1 MRMASRRSRSTRKT
15 RREAGGGAPKAG
27 SGTRL
32 EAGLTPVP
40 GAKTVAAAGTGKP
53 RPAHAELL
61 SARALNRAL
70 LARQSLLDRSDASV
84 PAMIERLLGLQA
96 QAPNPPYLGLW
107 TRLRDFALDDLTRAM
122 QAREVVRATMMR
134 GTLHLVSA
142 QDYRTLRPVLQP
154 ALQRL
159 SLQSGHARALKGL
172 DLAAVRRAGFDALR
186 AQPLSATA
194 LGEALRAHWP
204 GHDANQ
210 LALLVRGAEP
220 LVHVPPAGL
229 WDSHKP
235 ACFATA
241 IDWLGASIEDN
252 ADEDAIDAML
262 LRYLGAFGPASARD
276 AATWSGLTAVRERLD
291 RLRPGLRV
299 FRDEA
304 GTELFDLPEA
314 SRPDPAAPAPARL
327 LPEFDN
333 VLLSHAERSRIFDE
347 SRRGAIF
354 TRNGLVAATILIDGF
369 VAGTWKLQRDARC
382 ATLSIAPF
390 KRLKAA
396 DREALE
402 REAEHCLR
410 VAAPEPTQRELR
422 FLAATA

>member
-1 MRMASRRSRSTRKT
+1 MPSAKRVATASSGKSRQ
-15 RREAGGGAPKAG
+15 
-27 SGTRL
+27 
-32 EAGLTPVP
+32 
-40 GAKTVAAAGTGKP
+40 AAA
-53 RPAHAELL
+53 EVL

-70 LARQSLLDRSDASV
+70 LARQSLLERSGESV
-84 PAMIERLLGLQA
+84 PAMVERLLGLQA

-107 TRLRDFALDDLTRAM
+107 TRLRDFALDDLTAAM

-142 QDYRTLRPVLQP
+142 QDYRRLRPVLQP
-154 ALQRL
+154 VLQRL
-159 SLQSGHARALKGL
+159 SLQSGHARALQGL
-172 DLAAVRRAGFDALR
+172 DLAALRRAGFEALR

-204 GHDANQ
+204 DHDANA
-210 LALLVRGAEP
+210 LASLVRGAEP

-241 IDWLGASIEDN
+241 IDWLGASIDDS
-252 ADEDAIDAML
+252 ADEAAIDAML

-276 AATWSGLTAVRERLD
+276 ATTWCGLTATRERLE

-304 GTELFDLPEA
+304 GTELFDLPDA
-314 SRPDPAAPAPARL
+314 LRPDLDTPAPPRL

-347 SRRGAIF
+347 SLRGAIF
-354 TRNGLVAATILIDGF
+354 TRNGLVAATILVDGF
-369 VAGTWKLQRDARC
+369 VAGTWKLQRDARS
-382 ATLSIAPF
+382 ASLTLAPF

-402 REAEHCLR
+402 REAELCLS
-410 VAAPEPTQRELR
+410 VAAPSQAQRELR
-422 FLAATA
+422 FVAATA

>member
-1 MRMASRRSRSTRKT
+1 MPS
-15 RREAGGGAPKAG
+15 
-27 SGTRL
+27 
-32 EAGLTPVP
+32 
-40 GAKTVAAAGTGKP
+40 AKRVAAASSGLS
-53 RPAHAELL
+53 RQAAAEVL
-61 SARALNRAL
+61 SVRALNRAL
-70 LARQSLLDRSDASV
+70 LARQSLLERNGESV
-84 PAMIERLLGLQA
+84 PAMVERLLGLQA

-142 QDYRTLRPVLQP
+142 QDYRRLRPVLQP
-154 ALQRL
+154 VLQRL

-172 DLAAVRRAGFDALR
+172 ELAAVRRAGFEALR
-186 AQPLSATA
+186 AQPLSASA
-194 LGEALRAHWP
+194 LGEALSAHWP
-204 GHDANQ
+204 DHDANQ

-241 IDWLGASIEDN
+241 IDWLDASIDDS
-252 ADEDAIDAML
+252 ADEDASDAMA

-276 AATWSGLTAVRERLD
+276 ATTWSGLTAMRERLE

-304 GTELFDLPEA
+304 GTELFDLPDA
-314 SRPDPAAPAPARL
+314 PRPDADIPAPPRL

-347 SRRGAIF
+347 SLRGSIF
-354 TRNGLVAATILIDGF
+354 TRNGLVAATILVDGF

-382 ATLSIAPF
+382 ASLTIVPF

-402 REAEHCLR
+402 REAEQCLS
-410 VAAPEPTQRELR
+410 VAAPGQARRELR
-422 FLAATA
+422 FLATSA

>member
-1 MRMASRRSRSTRKT
+1 MPSAKRVATASSGKSRQ
-15 RREAGGGAPKAG
+15 
-27 SGTRL
+27 
-32 EAGLTPVP
+32 
-40 GAKTVAAAGTGKP
+40 AAA
-53 RPAHAELL
+53 EVL

-70 LARQSLLDRSDASV
+70 LGRQSLLERSRESV
-84 PAMIERLLGLQA
+84 PAMVERLLGLQG

-107 TRLRDFALDDLTRAM
+107 TRLRDFALDDLTAAM

-142 QDYRTLRPVLQP
+142 QDYRRLRPVLQP
-154 ALQRL
+154 VLQRL
-159 SLQSGHARALKGL
+159 SLQSGHARALQGL
-172 DLAAVRRAGFDALR
+172 DLATLRRAGFEALR

-204 GHDANQ
+204 DHDANA
-210 LALLVRGAEP
+210 LASLVRGAEP

-241 IDWLGASIEDN
+241 IDWLGASIDDN
-252 ADEDAIDAML
+252 ADEAAIDAML

-276 AATWSGLTAVRERLD
+276 ATTWSGLTATRERLE
-291 RLRPGLRV
+291 RLRPALRV
-299 FRDEA
+299 FRDET
-304 GTELFDLPEA
+304 GTELFDLPDA
-314 SRPDPAAPAPARL
+314 PRPELDTQAPARL

-347 SRRGAIF
+347 SLRGAIF
-354 TRNGLVAATILIDGF
+354 TRNGLVAATILVDGF
-369 VAGTWKLQRDARC
+369 VAGTWKLQRDARS

-390 KRLKAA
+390 RPLKAA

-402 REAEHCLR
+402 READLCLS
-410 VAAPEPTQRELR
+410 VAAPSQAQRELR
-422 FLAATA
+422 FVAATA

>member
-1 MRMASRRSRSTRKT
+1 MPSAKRVATASSGKSRQ
-15 RREAGGGAPKAG
+15 
-27 SGTRL
+27 
-32 EAGLTPVP
+32 
-40 GAKTVAAAGTGKP
+40 AAADV
-53 RPAHAELL
+53 L

-70 LARQSLLDRSDASV
+70 LARQSLLERSSESV
-84 PAMIERLLGLQA
+84 PAMVERLLGLQA

-107 TRLRDFALDDLTRAM
+107 TRLRDFALDDLTAAM

-142 QDYRTLRPVLQP
+142 QDYRRLRPVLQP
-154 ALQRL
+154 VLQRL

-172 DLAAVRRAGFDALR
+172 DLAALRRAGFEALR

-204 GHDANQ
+204 DHDANA

-241 IDWLGASIEDN
+241 IDWLGTPIDDG
-252 ADEDAIDAML
+252 ADEAAIDAML

-276 AATWSGLTAVRERLD
+276 ATTWSGLTATRERLE

-304 GTELFDLPEA
+304 GTELFDLPDA
-314 SRPDPAAPAPARL
+314 PRPDPDTPAPPRL

-333 VLLSHAERSRIFDE
+333 VLLSHAERSRIFEE
-347 SRRGAIF
+347 SSRGSIF
-354 TRNGLVAATILIDGF
+354 TRNGLVAATILVDGF
-369 VAGTWKLQRDARC
+369 VAGTWKLQRDARS
-382 ATLSIAPF
+382 ATLTLTPF

-396 DREALE
+396 DRQALE
-402 REAEHCLR
+402 READLCLSI
-410 VAAPEPTQRELR
+410 AAPTQAQRELR
-422 FLAATA
+422 FVAATA

>member
-1 MRMASRRSRSTRKT
+1 MPSAKRVATASSGKSRQ
-15 RREAGGGAPKAG
+15 
-27 SGTRL
+27 
-32 EAGLTPVP
+32 
-40 GAKTVAAAGTGKP
+40 AAA
-53 RPAHAELL
+53 EVL

-70 LARQSLLDRSDASV
+70 LGRQSLLERSRESV
-84 PAMIERLLGLQA
+84 PAMVERLLGLQA

-107 TRLRDFALDDLTRAM
+107 TRLRDFALDDLTAAM

-142 QDYRTLRPVLQP
+142 QDYRRLRPVLQP
-154 ALQRL
+154 VLQRL
-159 SLQSGHARALKGL
+159 SLQSGHARALQGL
-172 DLAAVRRAGFDALR
+172 DLATLRRAGFEALR

-204 GHDANQ
+204 DHDANA
-210 LALLVRGAEP
+210 LASLVRGAEP

-241 IDWLGASIEDN
+241 IDWLGASIDDN
-252 ADEDAIDAML
+252 ADEAAIDAML

-276 AATWSGLTAVRERLD
+276 ATTWSGLTATRERLE

-304 GTELFDLPEA
+304 GTELFDLPDA
-314 SRPDPAAPAPARL
+314 LRPDLTTPAPARL

-347 SRRGAIF
+347 SLRGAIF
-354 TRNGLVAATILIDGF
+354 TRNGLVAATILVDGF
-369 VAGTWKLQRDARC
+369 VAGTWKLQRDARS

-390 KRLKAA
+390 RPLKAA

-402 REAEHCLR
+402 REAELCLS
-410 VAAPEPTQRELR
+410 VAAPSQAQRELR
-422 FLAATA
+422 FVAATA

>member
-1 MRMASRRSRSTRKT
+1 MPSAKRVATASSGKSRQ
-15 RREAGGGAPKAG
+15 
-27 SGTRL
+27 
-32 EAGLTPVP
+32 
-40 GAKTVAAAGTGKP
+40 AAA
-53 RPAHAELL
+53 EVL

-70 LARQSLLDRSDASV
+70 LGRQSLLERSRESV
-84 PAMIERLLGLQA
+84 PAMVERLLGLQA

-107 TRLRDFALDDLTRAM
+107 TRLRDFALDDLTAAM

-142 QDYRTLRPVLQP
+142 QDYRRLRPVLQP
-154 ALQRL
+154 VLQRL
-159 SLQSGHARALKGL
+159 SLQSGHARALQGL
-172 DLAAVRRAGFDALR
+172 DLATLRRAGFEALR

-204 GHDANQ
+204 DHDANA
-210 LALLVRGAEP
+210 LASLVRGAEP

-241 IDWLGASIEDN
+241 IDWLGASIDDN
-252 ADEDAIDAML
+252 ADEAAIDAML

-276 AATWSGLTAVRERLD
+276 ATTWSGLTATRERLE

-304 GTELFDLPEA
+304 GTELFDLPDA
-314 SRPDPAAPAPARL
+314 LRPDSTTPAPARL

-347 SRRGAIF
+347 SLRGAIF
-354 TRNGLVAATILIDGF
+354 TRNGLVAATILVDGF
-369 VAGTWKLQRDARC
+369 VAGTWKLQRDARS
-382 ATLSIAPF
+382 ATLSITPF
-390 KRLKAA
+390 RPLKAA
-396 DREALE
+396 DREALK
-402 REAEHCLR
+402 REAELCLS
-410 VAAPEPTQRELR
+410 VAAPSQAQRELR
-422 FLAATA
+422 FVAATA

>member
-1 MRMASRRSRSTRKT
+1 MPSAKRVATASSGKSRQ
-15 RREAGGGAPKAG
+15 
-27 SGTRL
+27 
-32 EAGLTPVP
+32 
-40 GAKTVAAAGTGKP
+40 AAA
-53 RPAHAELL
+53 EVL

-70 LARQSLLDRSDASV
+70 LGRQSLLERSRESV
-84 PAMIERLLGLQA
+84 PAMVERLLGLQA

-107 TRLRDFALDDLTRAM
+107 TRLRDFALDDLTAAM

-142 QDYRTLRPVLQP
+142 QDYRRLRPVLQP
-154 ALQRL
+154 VLQRL
-159 SLQSGHARALKGL
+159 SLQSGHARALQGL
-172 DLAAVRRAGFDALR
+172 DLATLRRAGFEALR

-204 GHDANQ
+204 DHDANA
-210 LALLVRGAEP
+210 LASLVRGAEP

-241 IDWLGASIEDN
+241 IDWLGASIDDN
-252 ADEDAIDAML
+252 ADEAAIDAML

-276 AATWSGLTAVRERLD
+276 ATTWSGLTATRERLE

-304 GTELFDLPEA
+304 GTELFDLPDA
-314 SRPDPAAPAPARL
+314 LRPDLTTPAPARL

-347 SRRGAIF
+347 SLRGAIF
-354 TRNGLVAATILIDGF
+354 TRNGLVAATILVDGF
-369 VAGTWKLQRDARC
+369 VAGTWKLQRDARS

-390 KRLKAA
+390 RPLKAA

-402 REAEHCLR
+402 READLCLS
-410 VAAPEPTQRELR
+410 VAAPSQAQRELR
-422 FLAATA
+422 FVAATA

>member
-1 MRMASRRSRSTRKT
+1 MPSAKRVATASSGKSRQ
-15 RREAGGGAPKAG
+15 
-27 SGTRL
+27 
-32 EAGLTPVP
+32 
-40 GAKTVAAAGTGKP
+40 AAA
-53 RPAHAELL
+53 EVL

-70 LARQSLLDRSDASV
+70 LGRQSLLERSRESV
-84 PAMIERLLGLQA
+84 PAMVERLLGLQA

-107 TRLRDFALDDLTRAM
+107 ARLRDFALDDLTAAM

-142 QDYRTLRPVLQP
+142 QDYRRLRPVLQP
-154 ALQRL
+154 VLQRL
-159 SLQSGHARALKGL
+159 SLQSGHARALQGL
-172 DLAAVRRAGFDALR
+172 DLATLRRAGFEALR

-204 GHDANQ
+204 DHDANA
-210 LALLVRGAEP
+210 LASLVRGAEP

-241 IDWLGASIEDN
+241 IDWLGASIDDN
-252 ADEDAIDAML
+252 ADEAAIDAML

-276 AATWSGLTAVRERLD
+276 ATTWSGLTATRERLE
-291 RLRPGLRV
+291 RLRPALRV
-299 FRDEA
+299 FRDET
-304 GTELFDLPEA
+304 GTELFDLPDA
-314 SRPDPAAPAPARL
+314 LRPDLTTPAPARL

-347 SRRGAIF
+347 SLRGAIF
-354 TRNGLVAATILIDGF
+354 TRNGLVAATILVDGF
-369 VAGTWKLQRDARC
+369 VAGTWKLQRDARS

-390 KRLKAA
+390 RPLKAA

-402 REAEHCLR
+402 READLCLS
-410 VAAPEPTQRELR
+410 VAAPSQAQRELR
-422 FLAATA
+422 FVAATA

>member
-1 MRMASRRSRSTRKT
+1 MPSAKRVATASSGKSRQ
-15 RREAGGGAPKAG
+15 
-27 SGTRL
+27 
-32 EAGLTPVP
+32 
-40 GAKTVAAAGTGKP
+40 AAA
-53 RPAHAELL
+53 EVL

-70 LARQSLLDRSDASV
+70 LARQSLLERSGESV
-84 PAMIERLLGLQA
+84 PAMVERLLGLQA

-107 TRLRDFALDDLTRAM
+107 TRLRDFALDDLTAAM

-142 QDYRTLRPVLQP
+142 QDYRRLRPVLQP
-154 ALQRL
+154 VLQRL
-159 SLQSGHARALKGL
+159 SLQSGHARALQGL
-172 DLAAVRRAGFDALR
+172 DLAALRRAGFEALR
-186 AQPLSATA
+186 TQPLSATA

-204 GHDANQ
+204 DHDANA
-210 LALLVRGAEP
+210 LASLVRGAEP

-241 IDWLGASIEDN
+241 IDWLGASIDDS
-252 ADEDAIDAML
+252 ADEAAIDAML

-276 AATWSGLTAVRERLD
+276 ATTWCGLTATRERLE
-291 RLRPGLRV
+291 RLRPALRV

-304 GTELFDLPEA
+304 GTELFDLPDA
-314 SRPDPAAPAPARL
+314 LRPDPATPAPARL

-347 SRRGAIF
+347 SLRGAIF
-354 TRNGLVAATILIDGF
+354 TRNGLVAATILVDGF
-369 VAGTWKLQRDARC
+369 VAGTWKLQRDARS
-382 ATLSIAPF
+382 ASLTLAPF

-402 REAEHCLR
+402 LEAELCLS
-410 VAAPEPTQRELR
+410 VAAPSQAQRELR
-422 FLAATA
+422 FVAATA